1 MQIRNYR
8 CVSRVESRPAAE
20 GKVNGNREF
29 GRKLAEL
36 RKACKLN
43 QTEVAQK
50 ISLECTTLFNR
61 DPITNRAV
69 SKWETGDS
77 LPDAQQFISLCGIYG
92 VSDVHRVFRSKEC
105 SDDPFYGLNRVG
117 MERANEYIS
126 MLRENPSFSHQAK
139 ITRIRRQIPLYDM
152 PASAGSGVFL
162 DSDSYTLIDV
172 DENVPEAATLAV
184 RISGDSMTPLFNDG
198 QIVYVHHQ
206 QELENGEIGIF
217 VLNGEAFCKKLDSES
232 GSVRLISLNPKYQP
246 IKIKYSYELRVIGKV
261 VG

>member
-1 MQIRNYR
+1 MGDRRQSAGCTAVHLPVRNLRSVR
-8 CVSRVESRPAAE
+8 CAQSFSQQRVQRRSVLRFESRGHGTRERVYFNAARE
-20 GKVNGNREF
+20 SELFTSGKNHPY
-29 GRKLAEL
+29 
-36 RKACKLN
+36 KA
-43 QTEVAQK
+43 
-50 ISLECTTLFNR
+50 
-61 DPITNRAV
+61 
-69 SKWETGDS
+69 
-77 LPDAQQFISLCGIYG
+77 
-92 VSDVHRVFRSKEC
+92 
-105 SDDPFYGLNRVG
+105 
-117 MERANEYIS
+117 
-126 MLRENPSFSHQAK
+126 
-139 ITRIRRQIPLYDM
+139 
-152 PASAGSGVFL
+152 AGSGVFL

-184 RISGDSMTPLFNDG
+184 RISGDSMTPLFNNG

>member
-1 MQIRNYR
+1 M
-8 CVSRVESRPAAE
+8 
-20 GKVNGNREF
+20 NGNREF

-50 ISLECTTLFNR
+50 ISLECATLFNR

-126 MLRENPSFSHQAK
+126 MLRENPSFSHQA
-139 ITRIRRQIPLYDM
+139 
-152 PASAGSGVFL
+152 
-162 DSDSYTLIDV
+162 
-172 DENVPEAATLAV
+172 
-184 RISGDSMTPLFNDG
+184 
-198 QIVYVHHQ
+198 
-206 QELENGEIGIF
+206 
-217 VLNGEAFCKKLDSES
+217 
-232 GSVRLISLNPKYQP
+232 
-246 IKIKYSYELRVIGKV
+246 
-261 VG
+261 

>member
-36 RKACKLN
+36 RKACNLN

-50 ISLECTTLFNR
+50 ISFECATLFNR

-105 SDDPFYGLNRVG
+105 SEDPFYGLNRVG
-117 MERANEYIS
+117 IERANEYIS
-126 MLRENPSFSHQAK
+126 MLRRESELFTSGKNHPYKAADTALRYAGIGRFRRFS
-139 ITRIRRQIPLYDM
+139 
-152 PASAGSGVFL
+152 
-162 DSDSYTLIDV
+162 
-172 DENVPEAATLAV
+172 
-184 RISGDSMTPLFNDG
+184 
-198 QIVYVHHQ
+198 
-206 QELENGEIGIF
+206 
-217 VLNGEAFCKKLDSES
+217 
-232 GSVRLISLNPKYQP
+232 
-246 IKIKYSYELRVIGKV
+246 
-261 VG
+261 

>member
-69 SKWETGDS
+69 SKWETGTADPS
-77 LPDAQQFISLCGIYG
+77 TSNLLALAKLFG
-92 VSDVHRVFRSKEC
+92 VPAEE
-105 SDDPFYGLNRVG
+105 L
-117 MERANEYIS
+117 
-126 MLRENPSFSHQAK
+126 LHQA
-139 ITRIRRQIPLYDM
+139 T
-152 PASAGSGVFL
+152 GGGV
-162 DSDSYTLIDV
+162 
-172 DENVPEAATLAV
+172 
-184 RISGDSMTPLFNDG
+184 
-198 QIVYVHHQ
+198 
-206 QELENGEIGIF
+206 
-217 VLNGEAFCKKLDSES
+217 
-232 GSVRLISLNPKYQP
+232 
-246 IKIKYSYELRVIGKV
+246 
-261 VG
+261 

>member
-50 ISLECTTLFNR
+50 ISFECATLFNR

-92 VSDVHRVFRSKEC
+92 VSDVHRVFRSKE
-105 SDDPFYGLNRVG
+105 
-117 MERANEYIS
+117 
-126 MLRENPSFSHQAK
+126 
-139 ITRIRRQIPLYDM
+139 
-152 PASAGSGVFL
+152 
-162 DSDSYTLIDV
+162 
-172 DENVPEAATLAV
+172 
-184 RISGDSMTPLFNDG
+184 
-198 QIVYVHHQ
+198 
-206 QELENGEIGIF
+206 
-217 VLNGEAFCKKLDSES
+217 
-232 GSVRLISLNPKYQP
+232 
-246 IKIKYSYELRVIGKV
+246 
-261 VG
+261 